1 MPSNGFLLEINR
13 NPMNKVLEKIHRKL
27 GAGPAL
33 AELAEQLSLSE
44 LNTFLLEL
52 FRRKAEHIKPAHLL
66 RQFGENR
73 FVTPASVDTLA
84 LRQTELDWLKYAQ
97 EQYFHPLTLSPLAPF
112 GACSAIGHVD
122 QNNVLSAVRGTEVVS
137 DATNILALQIAQE
150 TKATRDKDAIFRYA
164 ATHRHVRGQAF
175 DNPNFTAHFSIFCM
189 ASGGWD
195 MGNYAFELGQLNEH
209 LSIFLALLRRHFPE
223 ERLSIRFYRK
233 KNAQIF
239 FERMKEYK
247 QGVWHSMPF
256 EFQDDLEHE
265 YYGLI
270 QFKVFLRLEDGE
282 IDLADGGPVD
292 WTQRLLSNKKHR
304 LFISGIG
311 LELVHKLG
319 EDANIQKNTD
329 NYG

>member
-1 MPSNGFLLEINR
+1 
-13 NPMNKVLEKIHRKL
+13 MNKVLEKIHRKL

-52 FRRKAEHIKPAHLL
+52 FRLKTRQVAPAQLL
-66 RQFGENR
+66 RQFASNR
-73 FVTPASVDTLA
+73 FVTPAAVDSMA
-84 LRQTELDWLKYAQ
+84 LRQIELDWLKYAQ

-137 DATNILALQIAQE
+137 DATNVLALQIAQDA
-150 TKATRDKDAIFRYA
+150 KAARNKNAIFRYA

-175 DNPNFTAHFSIFCM
+175 DNPNFTAHFSVFCM

-195 MGNYAFELGQLNEH
+195 TGNSAFELSQLNEH
-209 LSIFLALLRRHFPE
+209 LNVILSLLRRHFPE
-223 ERLSIRFYRK
+223 DRLFIRFYRK
-233 KNAQIF
+233 KNAAVF
-239 FERMKEYK
+239 MERMEEFQ
-247 QGVWHSMPF
+247 QGAWHSLPH
-256 EFQDDLEHE
+256 EFCDDLEHE
-265 YYGLI
+265 YYHLI
-270 QFKVFLRLEDGE
+270 QAKVFLRLDDGE

-292 WTQRLLSNKKHR
+292 WTQRLLSNRKHR

-319 EDANIQKNTD
+319 RGAHGT
-329 NYG
+329 

>member
-1 MPSNGFLLEINR
+1 MQKII
-13 NPMNKVLEKIHRKL
+13 EKIHQKL

-33 AELAEQLSLSE
+33 TELSEKLSRPE

-52 FRRKAEHIKPAHLL
+52 FRLKAGQVNPAQLL
-66 RQFGENR
+66 RQFSANR
-73 FVTPASVDTLA
+73 FTTPAAVDSLA
-84 LRQTELDWLKYAQ
+84 IRQTELDWLKYAQ
-97 EQYFHPLTLSPLAPF
+97 GQQFHPLTLSPLAPL

-137 DATNILALQIAQE
+137 DATNVLALQIAQDA
-150 TKATRDKDAIFRYA
+150 KAQQDKNNVSRYA

-175 DNPNFTAHFSIFCM
+175 DNPNFTAHFSVFCM

-195 MGNYAFELGQLNEH
+195 MGNYAFELDQLNEH
-209 LSIFLALLRRHFPE
+209 LRIILALLRQHFPE
-223 ERLSIRFYRK
+223 ERLYIRFYRK
-233 KNAQIF
+233 KNARDF
-239 FERMKEYK
+239 FERMEEYK

-265 YYGLI
+265 YYNLI
-270 QFKVFLRLEDGE
+270 QSKVFLRLSGSE

-292 WTQRLLSNKKHR
+292 WTQRLLSNRKHR

-319 EDANIQKNTD
+319 EDAINSIP
-329 NYG
+329 